1 MQKFIL
7 LLALLFG
14 YSLMA
19 HADDV
24 SIDVNSN
31 NKNFTVSLNANPTT
45 GYQWK
50 VVSFDKG
57 LLTLSG
63 SQYQKPNN
71 KLIGAGGK
79 MLFTFT
85 LNKGKTYPAKTDMV
99 FKYARPWED
108 KGGTVQ
114 KVTVNF
120 ETQ

>member
-1 MQKFIL
+1 MKKFVL
-7 LLALLFG
+7 SLALLFG
-14 YSLMA
+14 YSLIA
-19 HADDV
+19 NADDM
-24 SIDVNSN
+24 SIYVNSN
-31 NKNFTVSLNANPTT
+31 NNDFTVSLNANPTT

-57 LLTLSG
+57 LLTLAD
-63 SQYQKPNN
+63 SQYQKPDS

-108 KGGTVQ
+108 KSGTVQ

-120 ETQ
+120 ETP